1 MTADRITIDGLD
13 RLLANLDPAR
23 QEEILHRLLTRATAH
38 VLARTK
44 EAGPRTARPRPIRYA
59 GGRVSRDMTSGRYTP
74 VLTGNLRRSITS
86 QVQRSEQRGIVGTNV
101 VYGKY
106 VHKHRPFLV
115 WALEDSQ
122 DKIRGEI
129 DKAGKAIVGGA

>member
-1 MTADRITIDGLD
+1 MTNRITIDGLD
-13 RLLANLDPAR
+13 RLLSTLDPQR
-23 QEEILHRLLTRATAH
+23 QDDILHRLLTRATAI

-44 EAGPRTARPRPIRYA
+44 EAGPRTARRRPIRYG

-86 QVQRSEQRGIVGTNV
+86 EVQRSEQRGIVGTNV
-101 VYGKY
+101 VYGRY

-122 DKIRGEI
+122 DKIAAEI
-129 DKAGKAIVGGA
+129 DKAGQALVGDA

>member
-1 MTADRITIDGLD
+1 MTNRISIDGLD
-13 RLLANLDPAR
+13 RLLATLDPAR
-23 QEEILHRLLTRATAH
+23 QDEILQRLITRATAL

-44 EAGPRTARPRPIRYA
+44 EAGPRTARRRPLYYG
-59 GGRVSRDMTSGRYTP
+59 GGRISRDMTSGRYTP

-86 QVQRSEQRGIVGTNV
+86 QVQPTQQRGIVGTNV
-101 VYGKY
+101 VYGRY

-122 DKIRGEI
+122 DKIADEI
-129 DKAGKAIVGGA
+129 DKAGKAIVGDR

>member
-1 MTADRITIDGLD
+1 MTNRMSIDGLD
-13 RLLANLDPAR
+13 RLLATLDPAR

-44 EAGPRTARPRPIRYA
+44 EAGPRVPRPRPLYYG

-86 QVQRSEQRGIVGTNV
+86 QVQRTQQRGIVGTNV
-101 VYGKY
+101 VYGRY

-122 DKIRGEI
+122 DKIREEI
-129 DKAGKAIVGGA
+129 DKAGKAIVGDR